1 MKKRVFLDCG
11 GHHGEG
17 LEYFIKLL
25 GIDRDWEVRTWEP
38 NPACLI
44 WDRVES
50 LNARYGLRI
59 QASTMAVWTTVGLIG
74 FKQEDHFVS
83 QSGSPT
89 DGRSRVDGWAS
100 QIAELGGVFPGLT
113 TTIQVVSFDFS
124 QFLEQYRHDVFEVYC
139 KMDIEGSEFPVLRK
153 ILNDGRAGIFKHL
166 WVEFHE
172 GFLPAENP
180 ITKAHLLNELR
191 KHTTVTEWQ

>member
-11 GHHGEG
+11 AHHGEG
-17 LEYFIKLL
+17 LEHFIKLL
-25 GIDRDWEVRTWEP
+25 NIDRDWEIRTWEP

-44 WDRVES
+44 WDRVEL
-50 LNARYGLRI
+50 LNRRYGFNI
-59 QASTMAVWTTVGLIG
+59 QASTMAVWVSTGLIL

-89 DGRSRVDGWAS
+89 DGKSRVDGWAS
-100 QIAELGGVFPGLT
+100 QIAELGGILPGLT
-113 TTIQVVSFDFS
+113 NSVTVASFDFS
-124 QFLEQYRHDVFEVYC
+124 EFLEQYRHDAYEVYC

-172 GFLPAENP
+172 RFLPAESP